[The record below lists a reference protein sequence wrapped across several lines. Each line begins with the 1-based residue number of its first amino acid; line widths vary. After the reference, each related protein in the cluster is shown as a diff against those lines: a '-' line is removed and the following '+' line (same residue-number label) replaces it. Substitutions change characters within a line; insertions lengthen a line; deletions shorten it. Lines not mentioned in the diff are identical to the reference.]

1 MILRFQQLKRYS
13 NAVLRKKMYKSGK
26 NWVVKSTLGF
36 VSGLVLFGISQ
47 NVTVNA
53 AVSDATPI
61 SQAVSENKTS
71 PEDSKTDEEPEKQ
84 DTHDTQKTD
93 VEYPENNSVQKSSE
107 QTVQDPSKQVVQE
120 DKTVSD
126 EEPENQPSE
135 EPDISSNE
143 DPVPDEKTP
152 LVTGNCGV
160 DWEVTDDG
168 GEDGI
173 TLHVKGGTLKERD
186 NSEVWV
192 SKEYDV
198 ENSVQTISIDGK
210 ITAVSDM
217 DAFFSDFAKVKQIKG
232 LELIDMTNATRMMH
246 LFADCPQLE
255 SVDGISDWNVKNVI
269 AFNGMFLRDSSLK
282 SVNIKKWDMSS
293 GQEWLEMFHGASS
306 LKKVDLPTISFPK
319 ATVQDFALNMMFWG
333 DSSLESLDLSNVNM
347 EGYYIDG
354 FLLGDSS
361 IKKLILPPKTNL
373 TDSYLDIRNR
383 PSADGTEGVDYWQ
396 VAAIDGEPVLNGEKK
411 GNDELI
417 SAYNGVNDNGGTITW
432 VLNYAP
438 YFDYKVRYFGE
449 ADSVSNEK
457 EFYVKTL
464 KGLPHDKFSMKSMS
478 DLGAPQEI
486 IDKVNSEGYRAD
498 YIPKVEDDI
507 TLKDGLV
514 IDAPIPKK
522 ALMFEINETP
532 VDGGKT
538 RTTRIPF
545 MIDNHEI
552 NEEPLE
558 EVADDRKM
566 IRKKDSEDNNGSSV
580 HFFNIV
586 GEDYFSG
593 EIDNDPF
600 KLVSWFGITD
610 NYDSNG
616 RELVKAI
623 INKFKD
629 IGPTEGKFVINL
641 VYEPEENTNNNNS
654 SSGGGSSTINK
665 NIEGAEN
672 TLGTYKDA
680 PEVQLYDDDGDVITN
695 RKLAPSSDWY
705 SDNIMTLNNVKYYRV
720 ATNQWVKADDVYLYY
735 NHVANVQVN
744 SDKIAK
750 LLTAS
755 GNKVTNRALQ
765 VNSGWYT
772 DRYTYING
780 VKHYRVATDEFV
792 NENDV
797 QEY

>member
-1 MILRFQQLKRYS
+1 MRFQQLKRDS
-13 NAVLRKKMYKSGK
+13 NAILRKKMYKSGK

-47 NVTVNA
+47 TLTV
-53 AVSDATPI
+53 DADTLNDTTPV
-61 SQAVSENKTS
+61 SQAVSENKTL
-71 PEDSKTDEEPEKQ
+71 PEESKTYEKVVEEPEKK
-84 DTHDTQKTD
+84 DADI
-93 VEYPENNSVQKSSE
+93 EYPEKDSLQESSE
-107 QTVQDPSKQVVQE
+107 QPTQDPPKQVEQE
-120 DKTVSD
+120 DTTVSN
-126 EEPENQPSE
+126 EEPEEQPSE
-135 EPDISSNE
+135 EPDVSANE
-143 DPVPDEKTP
+143 SPAPDEKTP
-152 LVTGNCGV
+152 LATGNWGV
-160 DWEVTDDG
+160 NWEVTDDG

-173 TLHVKGGTLKERD
+173 TLHVKGGTLKERNGSNMPD
-186 NSEVWV
+186 IWMPKEHE
-192 SKEYDV
+192 EYDV
-198 ENSVQTISIDGK
+198 ENSVQTISIDEK
-210 ITAVSDM
+210 ITAVSYM
-217 DAFFSDFAKVKQIKG
+217 DALFADFTKVKQIKG
-232 LELIDMTNATRMMH
+232 LELIDMTNATRMIHM
-246 LFADCPQLE
+246 FAGCPQLE
-255 SVDGISDWNVKNVI
+255 SIDGTSDWNVENVES
-269 AFNGMFLRDSSLK
+269 FFEMFLNDSSLK
-282 SVNIKKWDMSS
+282 SVDIKNWNGSS
-293 GQEWLEMFHGASS
+293 GIEFQRMFYG
-306 LKKVDLPTISFPK
+306 
-319 ATVQDFALNMMFWG
+319 N
-333 DSSLESLDLSNVNM
+333 SSLESLDFSNLNM
-347 EGYYIDG
+347 KGDISAGLLDG
-354 FLLGDSS
+354 ASS
-361 IKKLILPPKTNL
+361 IKEL
-373 TDSYLDIRNR
+373 TLSPESDLTYSDLDIQNR
-383 PSADGTEGVDYWQ
+383 PSADGTEGADYWQ
-396 VAAIDGEPVLNGEKK
+396 VVAIDGQPVSNGEKK
-411 GNDELI
+411 GNDELV
-417 SAYNGVNDNGGTITW
+417 STYDGVHGNKGKVTW
-432 VLNYAP
+432 ALRYVP

-449 ADSVSNEK
+449 SDSVSDEK
-457 EFYVKTL
+457 ELYVKTL

-478 DLGAPQEI
+478 DLGASQET

-498 YIPKVEDDI
+498 YIPKVKDDI
-507 TLKDGLV
+507 ALKEGLV

-545 MIDNHEI
+545 MIGSQEF

-558 EVADDRKM
+558 EVANDRK
-566 IRKKDSEDNNGSSV
+566 IIWKKDSEDNNGASV
-580 HFFNIV
+580 
-586 GEDYFSG
+586 YFYDIYGDDSLSG
-593 EIDNDPF
+593 NIDNDLF
-600 KLVSWFGITD
+600 KLVAMLGTTD

-616 RELVKAI
+616 RGLVKAI
-623 INKFKD
+623 VNKFK
-629 IGPTEGKFVINL
+629 EGGLPEGRFVINL
-641 VYEPEENTNNNNS
+641 VYEPEEDTNNS

-672 TLGTYKDA
+672 TVGTYKDA
-680 PEVQLYDDDGDVITN
+680 PEVQLYDDDGGVITN